1 MERDNRTDTGMDTGT
16 NTGVDTGV
24 DTRVDTL
31 GEDECLSLLSTVP
44 VGRVVYTEHALP
56 AVLPVAF
63 EVAADGTLV
72 LALRAG
78 STVTRALDGTV
89 AAFQADQL
97 DPATQTGWSVLV
109 HGRAEVVRDPVL
121 YEHLLHEG
129 PRPWVDG
136 REQVFVVLTPELVS
150 GRRLLPAGKPADR

>member
-1 MERDNRTDTGMDTGT
+1 MDRDN
-16 NTGVDTGV
+16 
-24 DTRVDTL
+24 RVDTL
-31 GEDECLSLLSTVP
+31 SEAQCLRLLRTVP

-63 EVAADGTLV
+63 AVRADDRLV
-72 LALRAG
+72 LALREG

-97 DPATQTGWSVLV
+97 DPATRTGWSVLV
-109 HGRAEVVRDPVL
+109 HGRAEVVRDPAL
-121 YEHLLHEG
+121 HEHLLRTG

-136 REQVFVVLTPELVS
+136 QPQLFVLLTPELVS
-150 GRRLLPAGKPADR
+150 GRRLLPAGRAVQHK